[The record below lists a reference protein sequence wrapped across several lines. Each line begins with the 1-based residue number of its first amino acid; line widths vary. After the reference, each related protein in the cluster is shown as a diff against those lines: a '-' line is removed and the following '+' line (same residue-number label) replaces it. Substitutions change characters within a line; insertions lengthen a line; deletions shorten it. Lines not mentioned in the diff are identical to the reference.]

1 MEGTQIIQG
10 RSLQESDLAEIRTLV
25 DTHPCWSRKRLAIEL
40 AQVWNW
46 RTSTGQVK
54 HFAAYSLLCKLEQRE
69 WITLPV
75 VRSQYRRRS
84 YRTAPT
90 NEELFVSA
98 PITEPLS
105 ELIPLNIAIMTAGHS
120 DRKLF
125 SHYLAGH
132 HYLGYR
138 GHVGEN
144 LGYLVRDRQGRDLA
158 CVLFGAAAWKIK
170 PRDEW
175 IGWEETIRAKY
186 LSQIT
191 NNTRFLILPWVHVP
205 HLASHI
211 LGKIVRR
218 VSEDWQTKYGHPIHL
233 LETFVD
239 RSRFK
244 GTCYRAANWIC
255 VGQTQGRGRQDR
267 TNTLRVPI
275 KDIYLY
281 PLTADFRKI
290 LCE

>member
-1 MEGTQIIQG
+1 MDSTHTLQG
-10 RSLQESDLAEIRTLV
+10 RTLRESDISEVRALV
-25 DTHPCWSRKRLAIEL
+25 ETHPSWSRRRLAVEL
-40 AQVWNW
+40 AQSWDW
-46 RTSTGQVK
+46 RTATGQIK
-54 HFAAYSLLCKLEQRE
+54 HFAAYSLLTKMEQRG

-84 YRTAPT
+84 YRVATT
-90 NEELFVSA
+90 GEEYFVPASV
-98 PITEPLS
+98 TGPLS
-105 ELIPLNIAIMTAGHS
+105 ELMPLSLEVMTTGHP
-120 DRKLF
+120 DRKRF
-125 SHYLAGH
+125 SHYLARY

-144 LGYLVRDRQGRDLA
+144 LGYLIRDRQGREMA
-158 CVLFGAAAWKIK
+158 CALFGAAAWRIR

-175 IGWEETIRAKY
+175 IGWEETTRASH
-186 LSQIT
+186 LSLIT

-218 VSEDWQTKYGHPIHL
+218 VGEDWQTKYGHPIYL

-239 RSRFK
+239 RDRFK

-255 VGQTQGRGRQDR
+255 VGQTQGRSRQDR
-267 TNTLRVPI
+267 ANTLRVPI

-281 PLTADFRKI
+281 PLASDFREK
-290 LCE
+290 LHA